1 MNFIG
6 DDLFPLSKFLVI
18 NQTRKLGLTLNDI
31 LIVNAQDELTAGYY
45 DPEKKNIC
53 LNIGALIK
61 PETILRYS
69 IPTELHIADMD
80 EQTKKARLGA
90 AVLFEECYHAAHH
103 GTELN
108 TEELATKYGVIQ
120 ANKLPIEILTTTREA
135 KETEMDTEIPIE
147 QLQEKV
153 VIPLTEGGMFD
164 FIKEVSKKGEM
175 NTIVPTRFGTM
186 EIINNE
192 HITMV
197 RHKTNVTE
205 LDKVKEH
212 IGHLTRLAI
221 EYAGMIYTHENG
233 NWKTVVDVD
242 YERMAETDIA
252 RPTEVHLTKIEG
264 QQPLIELRR

>member
-6 DDLFPLSKFLVI
+6 EELFPLAKFLVI

-31 LIVNAQDELTAGYY
+31 LIVNAPDETTAGYY

-53 LNIGALIK
+53 LNIGALTK
-61 PETILRYS
+61 PEIILRYS
-69 IPTELHIADMD
+69 IPTQVIMENKPNNIA
-80 EQTKKARLGA
+80 RIGA

-108 TEELATKYGVIQ
+108 TEELATKYAVIQ
-120 ANKLPIEILTTTREA
+120 ANKLPAEILTTTREA
-135 KETEMDTEIPIE
+135 KMDEKIPTE
-147 QLQEKV
+147 QLQERI
-153 VIPLTEGGMFD
+153 VISLSEGGMFD
-164 FIKEVSKKGEM
+164 FITEISKKSEM
-175 NTIVPTRFGTM
+175 NAVVPTRFGTM

-192 HITMV
+192 HVTMV
-197 RHKTNVTE
+197 KHTTDITT

-212 IGHLTRLAI
+212 IGHLTRMAI

-233 NWKTVVDVD
+233 KWKTVVDVD
-242 YERMAETDIA
+242 YERMAETEIT

-264 QQPLIELRR
+264 QDPLIELKR